1 MKSIVHAFHTI
12 LNRVSA
18 PTVQGDFPT
27 QFALRRFVKKFE
39 IPESAHAA
47 ERKLKTFEQWRE
59 YDEGLRAVHLP
70 LGEWYTSRLH
80 IQKMMKNFRLGE
92 LTFTG
97 GSQSEPLHG
106 MQSIADKLLTHDWE
120 VSPGCAELFVDLAV
134 DDHALMKAAK
144 IRMRRSLGAEGYRNE
159 VKRIYRI
166 NHSVGDVRR
175 FVLYFNLVE
184 RDHSR
189 YSTVRKNNAID
200 RSIDLQPFINML
212 VQRAIGLGL
221 KELIKSEFG
230 LDLEVLQPVHG
241 SMIRDRRFSTID
253 LRNASDSNTWSL
265 CEFLF
270 PKWFVNLLRK
280 ACPTY
285 TEGLD
290 GHFYVTKKI
299 SSMGNGFTFEL
310 MTLVLLATVRQLDA
324 GGSVFGDDIVISTT
338 HAPRLVKVLESA
350 GWVVNVDKTFIDSS
364 FRESCGYNYHDE
376 FGYMRSYDFE
386 YPETIGDC
394 IVFANKCFLLGSIP
408 FFAKLH
414 SLLYRAIPKAL
425 RGPVPHGTSVGLTH
439 EQDTC
444 LDSHFFCKKYKP
456 TSPPQ
461 LESLVSGL
469 QWPSWGSFETYVYQ
483 AHKRFTRR
491 HTIRMKSHALLYF
504 AYMQAGT
511 MSDIVLT
518 GKGDWIKV
526 GMITD
531 GSRSFRIKALSC
543 PT

>member
-230 LDLEVLQPVHG
+230 LDL
-241 SMIRDRRFSTID
+241 
-253 LRNASDSNTWSL
+253 SL
-265 CEFLF
+265 I
-270 PKWFVNLLRK
+270 
-280 ACPTY
+280 
-285 TEGLD
+285 
-290 GHFYVTKKI
+290 HI
-299 SSMGNGFTFEL
+299 
-310 MTLVLLATVRQLDA
+310 
-324 GGSVFGDDIVISTT
+324 
-338 HAPRLVKVLESA
+338 
-350 GWVVNVDKTFIDSS
+350 
-364 FRESCGYNYHDE
+364 
-376 FGYMRSYDFE
+376 
-386 YPETIGDC
+386 
-394 IVFANKCFLLGSIP
+394 
-408 FFAKLH
+408 
-414 SLLYRAIPKAL
+414 
-425 RGPVPHGTSVGLTH
+425 
-439 EQDTC
+439 
-444 LDSHFFCKKYKP
+444 
-456 TSPPQ
+456 
-461 LESLVSGL
+461 
-469 QWPSWGSFETYVYQ
+469 
-483 AHKRFTRR
+483 
-491 HTIRMKSHALLYF
+491 
-504 AYMQAGT
+504 
-511 MSDIVLT
+511 
-518 GKGDWIKV
+518 
-526 GMITD
+526 
-531 GSRSFRIKALSC
+531 
-543 PT
+543 